1 MSIPQPTVVDLA
13 RMLGIDA
20 LVLSDANLQLCYN
33 LLGQGVDPEQLALKI
48 QMILK
53 ESQQN

>member
-1 MSIPQPTVVDLA
+1 MA